1 MLLKFIVS
9 RSVRKL
15 QLTSSSSFNLSHYH
29 RSLTTSNN
37 NYIEYGNKFL
47 CNWSSCSNRTSTR
60 TLCSSSCSSSIAN
73 EKISGVVAPPKSV
86 GGVVDTDVYSAVE
99 LALDSVVKIFT
110 VASSPNYSLP
120 WQNKSQRES
129 TGSG

>member
-1 MLLKFIVS
+1 MLKSIVS
-9 RSVRKL
+9 RTIRKL
-15 QLTSSSSFNLSHYH
+15 QFASSSLNLSS
-29 RSLTTSNN
+29 RRRPTTCLTTICIQLQSSN
-37 NYIEYGNKFL
+37 FR
-47 CNWSSCSNRTSTR
+47 CSSSLSKT
-60 TLCSSSCSSSIAN
+60 TLCSSCCTNESNNSSVDDAASSKLV
-73 EKISGVVAPPKSV
+73 ERV
-86 GGVVDTDVYSAVE
+86 VVDTDVYSAVE

>member
-1 MLLKFIVS
+1 MFKSIVI

-15 QLTSSSSFNLSHYH
+15 QFTSSLNLTPHHHHHHRPTNSF
-29 RSLTTSNN
+29 TSNHIQSPKKPRRC
-37 NYIEYGNKFL
+37 NY
-47 CNWSSCSNRTSTR
+47 STKT
-60 TLCSSSCSSSIAN
+60 TLAPSAARA
-73 EKISGVVAPPKSV
+73 GVV
-86 GGVVDTDVYSAVE
+86 VDNDVYAAVE

-110 VASSPNYSLP
+110 VASSPNYTLP